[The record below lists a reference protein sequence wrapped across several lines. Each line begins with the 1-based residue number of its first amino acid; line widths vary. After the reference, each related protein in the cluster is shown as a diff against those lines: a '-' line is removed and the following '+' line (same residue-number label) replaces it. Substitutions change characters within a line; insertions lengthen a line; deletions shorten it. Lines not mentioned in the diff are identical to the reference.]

1 MTWKQYSLEQAAAR
15 FDDSD
20 DFNVGIEEEFQILD
34 PETHL
39 LTDRFEE
46 LEALARQRTGSNA
59 RGELIGSEIEIC
71 TDKCPDM
78 STAAADL
85 REKRRIL
92 YDSAAEAGVI
102 LGASGTHPFSSWE
115 EQRIINTPHYR
126 AVEEQLRYV
135 AWRNV
140 TFGMHTHV
148 GVQGHERII
157 AVFNAMRGFLP
168 HLLAL
173 SANSP
178 FAGGRYTYLHSTRS
192 QLFTKFFPRCNIPAP
207 FRGWREYA
215 ELMDT
220 LFATNS
226 ITEPTQIWWSVR
238 PHPIMGTL
246 EIRICDC
253 QSDID
258 DTLAIAALTVAVVAQ
273 LCSDYDEGRLL
284 PVLGP
289 NQIEENFWRAIR
301 YGLDGALIDFDEK
314 REHPAP
320 EAIRRLIQYS
330 NPASARLG
338 LDKYMR
344 RVEKLLA
351 GGNGAQRQIRLFEE
365 SRDVAAVFEEVVK
378 WSQPG
383 RSLAGD
389 KPGG

>member
-1 MTWKQYSLEQAAAR
+1 MEQAAAR
-15 FDDSD
+15 FDNCD

-34 PETHL
+34 PETYQ
-39 LTDRFEE
+39 LTGRFEE
-46 LEALARQRTGSNA
+46 LETLAHRRIGSCA

-71 TDKCPDM
+71 TDKCDDM
-78 STAAADL
+78 SKAAADL
-85 REKRRIL
+85 TEKRRVL
-92 YDSAAEAGVI
+92 HESAAEIGML
-102 LGASGTHPFSSWE
+102 LGACGTHPFSSWE
-115 EQRIINTPHYR
+115 EQRIIDTPHYR
-126 AVEEQLRYV
+126 TVEERLRYV

-148 GVQGHERII
+148 SVQGHERII
-157 AVFNAMRGFLP
+157 AVFNAMRGYLP

-178 FAGGRYTYLHSTRS
+178 FAEGRYTYLHSTRS

-207 FRGWREYA
+207 FSGWREYA
-215 ELMDT
+215 ELVGT

-238 PHPIMGTL
+238 PHPIMSTL

-253 QSDID
+253 QSDIN
-258 DTLAIAALTVAVVAQ
+258 DTLAIAALTVATVAQ

-284 PVLGP
+284 PVLSP

-314 REHPAP
+314 REYAAP
-320 EAIRRLIQYS
+320 DSIRRLIQYS

-351 GGNGAQRQIRLFEE
+351 GGNGAQRQIRLYEE
-365 SRDVAAVFEEVVK
+365 SGDVASVFEEVVK

-383 RSLAGD
+383 WSLAGD
-389 KPGG
+389 KPGS